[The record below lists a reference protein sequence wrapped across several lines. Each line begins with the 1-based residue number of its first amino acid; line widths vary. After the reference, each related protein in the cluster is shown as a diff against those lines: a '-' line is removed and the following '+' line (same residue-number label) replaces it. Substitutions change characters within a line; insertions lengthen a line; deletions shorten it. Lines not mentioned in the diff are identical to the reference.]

1 MLSNMQIIAAGS
13 GPVRMPLHLTQT
25 AEAATA
31 WVTEQI
37 AELIRSTA
45 KANKRCVLILPTGG
59 TPRAIYARLIAEY
72 RAKRLSFKHVV
83 TFNLDEYHG
92 LAPTH
97 PESYRAF
104 MQREL
109 FDHIDIDPA
118 NAHVPRGDLP
128 AEGVAAHAATYEAQI
143 EALGGADLCLLG
155 IGRNGHIA
163 FNEPGSSADSRT
175 RLIALDRTT
184 RLDAAKSFGGVAQVP
199 LRGVSMGVG
208 SIRAAKRILLIAL
221 GDAKATALAAA
232 VEGPHTSACP
242 ASLLQDHPAVTI
254 IADPAA
260 AAHLSAVRRPWL
272 IGPVTWTQPLVV
284 QAVTDL
290 ALHAETSVLCLTE
303 RHYEEYGL
311 TELVADWSSTKGDV
325 EAINR
330 DVFRALQ
337 AVITGWP
344 GGKPPHLRRPGD
356 IPRADDDIHPKRVLV
371 LSPHPDDDVISMG
384 GTLARLA
391 DHGHEVHVAYGVSG
405 HGGVLDDDAERHL
418 SFVRELTGSSSK
430 EPTAPTATPARVKG
444 LIRRTEAVA
453 ACAVCGVPA
462 SRLRFLDLPFY
473 DRPGRVLAADDVQEM
488 VALLR
493 EVKPHQL
500 YAAGDLSDPHG
511 THRLV
516 LTVTERAWEIVKADP
531 WAATCRRW
539 LYRGAWAGWEPH
551 EVGMAVP
558 LSPSDVERKRQA
570 VLRHQS
576 QKDRVAVPG
585 DDAREFWQRAAD
597 RNRDAARTFDRL
609 GLAAYAALETFAP
622 FPAIVEEKS

>member
-1 MLSNMQIIAAGS
+1 MHMLGSMKLIAAGS
-13 GPVRMPLHLTQT
+13 GPVRLPLLL
-25 AEAATA
+25 APSADLATA
-31 WVTEQI
+31 WVTSQI
-37 AELIRSTA
+37 SALIRRTA
-45 KANKRCVLILPTGG
+45 QEGRRCVLILPTGG
-59 TPRAIYARLIAEY
+59 TPRAIYAQLIAEH
-72 RAKRLSFKHVV
+72 RQQQLSFRHVV

-92 LAPTH
+92 LPPEH
-97 PESYRAF
+97 SESYRAF

-109 FDHIDIDPA
+109 FDHIDIVPA
-118 NAHVPRGDLP
+118 NTHVPRGDLP
-128 AEGVAAHAATYEAQI
+128 AETVAGHAAAYEAQL

-184 RLDAAKSFGGVAQVP
+184 RLDAAKAFGGLAHVP

-208 SIRAAKRILLIAL
+208 SIRAAKRVLLIAL
-221 GDAKATALAAA
+221 GEAKALALAAA
-232 VEGPHTSACP
+232 IEGPQTSACP
-242 ASLLQDHPAVTI
+242 ASLLQDHPDITVI
-254 IADPAA
+254 IDPAA
-260 AAHLSAVRRPWL
+260 AGQLAVLRRPWL
-272 IGPVTWTQPLVV
+272 IGPVTWHQPLVV

-290 ALHAETSVLCLTE
+290 SLRCETPVLSLTE

-311 TELVADWSSTKGDV
+311 TELVADRGDA
-325 EAINR
+325 EALNR

-356 IPRADDDIHPKRVLV
+356 IPRADDDIHPKRILV

-391 DHGHEVHVAYGVSG
+391 DHGHVVHVAYGVSG
-405 HGGVLDDDAERHL
+405 HGGVLDDDAQRHL
-418 SFVRELTGSSSK
+418 AFVQGLTGTM
-430 EPTAPTATPARVKG
+430 PVADVKQVKA

-462 SRLRFLDLPFY
+462 ERLRFLDLPFY
-473 DRPGRVLAADDVQEM
+473 DRPVRVIQDDDVQAM
-488 VALLR
+488 VSLLR
-493 EVKPHQL
+493 EVQPHQL

-516 LTVTERAWEIVKADP
+516 LTVFERAWQIVRSEA
-531 WAATCRRW
+531 WAVRCRRW
-539 LYRGAWAGWEPH
+539 LYRGAWAGWEAH

-558 LSPSDVERKRQA
+558 LSPSDIERKRQA
-570 VLRHQS
+570 ILRHQS
-576 QKDRVAVPG
+576 QKDRVAVAG
-585 DDAREFWQRAAD
+585 DDTREFWQRAAE

-609 GLAAYAALETFAP
+609 GLAAYAALETFA
-622 FPAIVEEKS
+622 AIPE

>member
-1 MLSNMQIIAAGS
+1 MKLIAAGS
-13 GPVRMPLHLTQT
+13 GPVRLPVYLSPS
-25 AEAATA
+25 AEEATA
-31 WVTEQI
+31 WVTDRI
-37 AELIRSTA
+37 IELIRSTA
-45 KANKRCVLILPTGG
+45 KAGRRCVLILPTGG
-59 TPRAIYARLIAEY
+59 TPRAIYARLVAEH
-72 RAKRLSFKHVV
+72 RTNKLSFRHVV

-92 LAPTH
+92 LKPDH
-97 PESYRAF
+97 IESYRAF

-128 AEGVAAHAATYEAQI
+128 AEAVAGHAAAYEAQI

-163 FNEPGSSADSRT
+163 FNEPGSSPDSRT

-184 RLDAAKSFGGVAQVP
+184 RLDAAKSFGGVANVP

-221 GDAKATALAAA
+221 GEAKAPALAAA
-232 VEGPHTSACP
+232 VEGPQTSACP
-242 ASLLQDHPAVTI
+242 ASLLQDHADIIV

-260 AAHLSAVRRPWL
+260 AAQMSAIRRPWL
-272 IGPVTWTQPLVV
+272 TGPVRWTQPLVV
-284 QAVTDL
+284 QAVTDV
-290 ALHAETSVLCLTE
+290 ALRADTPVLSLTE
-303 RHYEEYGL
+303 RIYEEHGL
-311 TELVADWSSTKGDV
+311 TELVADRGDV
-325 EAINR
+325 EALNR

-356 IPRADDDIHPKRVLV
+356 IPRADDDIHPKRILV

-391 DHGHEVHVAYGVSG
+391 DHGHDLHVAYGVSG
-405 HGGVLDDDAERHL
+405 YGGVLDDDAQRHL
-418 SFVRELTGSSSK
+418 AFVRAYTGAGLTKAVKSGVT
-430 EPTAPTATPARVKG
+430 PTTDLKLVKA

-453 ACAVCGVPA
+453 ACAVCGVPEN
-462 SRLRFLDLPFY
+462 RLRFLDLPFY
-473 DRPGRVLAADDVQEM
+473 DRPQRVFADDDIAVM

-493 EVKPHQL
+493 ELQPHQI
-500 YAAGDLSDPHG
+500 YAAGDLSDPNG

-516 LTVTERAWEIVKADP
+516 LTVFTRAWDIVKTEI
-531 WAATCRRW
+531 WAQQCRRW

-558 LSPSDVERKRQA
+558 LSPSDIERKRQA
-570 VLRHQS
+570 ILRHQS

-585 DDAREFWQRAAD
+585 DDAREFWQRAAE

-622 FPAIVEEKS
+622 IID

>member
-1 MLSNMQIIAAGS
+1 MHLIAAGS
-13 GPVRMPLHLTQT
+13 GPVRLPMYV
-25 AEAATA
+25 AASADIATA
-31 WVTEQI
+31 WVTDQI
-37 AELIRSTA
+37 IALIRSSA
-45 KANKRCVLILPTGG
+45 KAGRRCVLILPTGG
-59 TPRAIYARLIAEY
+59 TPRTIYARLVAEH
-72 RAKRLSFKHVV
+72 RTANLSFRHVV

-92 LAPTH
+92 LKPDH
-97 PESYRAF
+97 VESYRAF

-109 FDHIDIDPA
+109 FDHIDIDPI
-118 NAHVPRGDLP
+118 NTHVPRGDLP
-128 AEGVAAHAATYEAQI
+128 AEAVAGHAAAYEAQI

-184 RLDAAKSFGGVAQVP
+184 RLDAAKAFGGVAQVP

-208 SIRAAKRILLIAL
+208 SIRAARRVLLIAL
-221 GDAKATALAAA
+221 GDTKAPALAAA
-232 VEGPHTSACP
+232 IEGPQTTACP
-242 ASLLQDHPAVTI
+242 ASLLQDHPDITVI
-254 IADPAA
+254 MDPAA
-260 AAHLSAVRRPWL
+260 ASLLAATRRPWL
-272 IGPVTWTQPLVV
+272 TGQVTWRQQLVV

-290 ALHAETSVLCLTE
+290 SLRSDTPVLSLTE
-303 RHYEEYGL
+303 RHYEEHGL
-311 TELVADWSSTKGDV
+311 TELVADRGDV
-325 EAINR
+325 EALNR

-391 DHGHEVHVAYGVSG
+391 DHGHEIHVAYGVSG
-405 HGGVLDDDAERHL
+405 YGGVLDDDAQRHL
-418 SFVRELTGSSSK
+418 AFVRGLTG
-430 EPTAPTATPARVKG
+430 ATPNADLKRVKA

-453 ACAVCGVPA
+453 ACAVCGV
-462 SRLRFLDLPFY
+462 SENCLRFLDLPFY
-473 DRPGRVLAADDVQEM
+473 DRPQRLIGDDDIAAM

-493 EVKPHQL
+493 ELQPHQI
-500 YAAGDLSDPHG
+500 YAAGDLSDPNG

-516 LTVTERAWEIVKADP
+516 LTVFTRAWQIVKTEA
-531 WAATCRRW
+531 WAQHCRRW

-558 LSPSDVERKRQA
+558 LSPSDVERKRQSI
-570 VLRHQS
+570 LRHQS

-585 DDAREFWQRAAD
+585 DDAREFWQRAAE

-609 GLAAYAALETFAP
+609 GLAAYAALETFA
-622 FPAIVEEKS
+622 AITD

>member
-1 MLSNMQIIAAGS
+1 MNLIAAGS
-13 GPVRMPLHLTQT
+13 GPVRLPLFLSPS
-25 AEAATA
+25 AEEATV
-31 WVTEQI
+31 WVTDQI
-37 AELIRSTA
+37 IDLVRSTA
-45 KANKRCVLILPTGG
+45 KAGRRCVLILPTGG
-59 TPRAIYARLIAEY
+59 TPRAIYARLIAEH
-72 RAKRLSFKHVV
+72 RSNKLSFRHVV

-92 LAPTH
+92 LKPDH
-97 PESYRAF
+97 VESYRAF

-128 AEGVAAHAATYEAQI
+128 AEAVAGHAAAYEAQI

-163 FNEPGSSADSRT
+163 FNEPGSSPDSRT

-184 RLDAAKSFGGVAQVP
+184 RLDAAKSFAGVANVP

-221 GDAKATALAAA
+221 GEAKAPALAAA
-232 VEGPHTSACP
+232 VEGPQTTACP
-242 ASLLQDHPAVTI
+242 ASLLQDHADITV

-260 AAHLSAVRRPWL
+260 AAQMSAIRRPWL
-272 IGPVTWTQPLVV
+272 TGPVTWTQPLVV
-284 QAVTDL
+284 QAVTDV
-290 ALHAETSVLCLTE
+290 ALRADTPVLSLTE
-303 RHYEEYGL
+303 RIYEEHGL
-311 TELVADWSSTKGDV
+311 TELVADRGDV
-325 EAINR
+325 EALNR

-356 IPRADDDIHPKRVLV
+356 IPRADDDIHPKRILV

-391 DHGHEVHVAYGVSG
+391 DHGHDIHVAYGVSG
-405 HGGVLDDDAERHL
+405 YGGVLDDDAQRHL
-418 SFVRELTGSSSK
+418 AFVQGLTG
-430 EPTAPTATPARVKG
+430 ATPTTDLKRVKA

-453 ACAVCGVPA
+453 ACAVCGVEE
-462 SRLRFLDLPFY
+462 SRLRFMDLPFY
-473 DRPGRVLAADDVQEM
+473 DRPQRVIGDDDIAAM

-493 EVKPHQL
+493 ELQPHQI
-500 YAAGDLSDPHG
+500 YAAGDLSDPNG

-516 LTVTERAWEIVKADP
+516 LAVFTRAWQTVKSEA
-531 WAATCRRW
+531 WAQQCRRW

-558 LSPSDVERKRQA
+558 LSPSDIERKRQSI
-570 VLRHQS
+570 LRHQS

-585 DDAREFWQRAAD
+585 DDAREFWQRAAE

-609 GLAAYAALETFAP
+609 GLAAYAALETFA
-622 FPAIVEEKS
+622 AISE

>member
-1 MLSNMQIIAAGS
+1 MKLIAAGS
-13 GPVRMPLHLTQT
+13 GPVRLPLFLMPS
-25 AEAATA
+25 AEVATA
-31 WVTEQI
+31 WVTDHI
-37 AELIRSTA
+37 IELIRSTA
-45 KANKRCVLILPTGG
+45 KAGRRCVLILPTGG
-59 TPRAIYARLIAEY
+59 TPRAIYARLIAEH
-72 RAKRLSFKHVV
+72 RSNKLSFRHVV

-92 LAPTH
+92 LKPDHA
-97 PESYRAF
+97 ESYRAF

-128 AEGVAAHAATYEAQI
+128 AEAVAGHAAAYEAQI

-163 FNEPGSSADSRT
+163 FNEPGSSPDSRT

-184 RLDAAKSFGGVAQVP
+184 RLDAAKSFGGVANVP

-221 GDAKATALAAA
+221 GEAKAPALAAA
-232 VEGPHTSACP
+232 VEGPQTSACP
-242 ASLLQDHPAVTI
+242 ASLLQDHADITV

-260 AAHLSAVRRPWL
+260 AAQMSAIRRPWL
-272 IGPVTWTQPLVV
+272 TGPVMWTQPLVV
-284 QAVTDL
+284 QAVTDV
-290 ALHAETSVLCLTE
+290 ALRADTPVLSLTE
-303 RHYEEYGL
+303 RIYEEHGL
-311 TELVADWSSTKGDV
+311 TELVADRGDV
-325 EAINR
+325 EALNR

-356 IPRADDDIHPKRVLV
+356 IPRADDDIHPKRILV

-391 DHGHEVHVAYGVSG
+391 DHGHDLHVAYGVSG
-405 HGGVLDDDAERHL
+405 YGGVLDDDAQRHL
-418 SFVRELTGSSSK
+418 AFVRAFTGAGLTAAVKAG
-430 EPTAPTATPARVKG
+430 ATPTTDLKRVKA

-453 ACAVCGVPA
+453 ACAVCGVPEN
-462 SRLRFLDLPFY
+462 RLRFLDLPFY
-473 DRPGRVLAADDVQEM
+473 DRPQRVIADDDIAAM

-493 EVKPHQL
+493 ELQPHQI
-500 YAAGDLSDPHG
+500 YAAGDLSDPNG

-516 LTVTERAWEIVKADP
+516 LTVFTRAWDIVKTEA
-531 WAATCRRW
+531 WAQQCRRW

-558 LSPSDVERKRQA
+558 LSPSDIERKRQSI
-570 VLRHQS
+570 LRHQS

-585 DDAREFWQRAAD
+585 DDAREFWQRAAE

-622 FPAIVEEKS
+622 FID

>member
-1 MLSNMQIIAAGS
+1 MKLIAAGS
-13 GPVRMPLHLTQT
+13 GPVRLPLLL
-25 AEAATA
+25 APSADLATA
-31 WVTEQI
+31 WVT
-37 AELIRSTA
+37 AEISALIRRTA
-45 KANKRCVLILPTGG
+45 KEGRRCVLILPTGG
-59 TPRAIYARLIAEY
+59 TPRAIYAQLIAEH
-72 RAKRLSFKHVV
+72 RQRQLSFRHVV

-92 LAPTH
+92 LPPDH
-97 PESYRAF
+97 EESYRAF

-109 FDHIDIDPA
+109 FDHIDIIPA
-118 NAHVPRGDLP
+118 NTHVPRGDLP
-128 AEGVAAHAATYEAQI
+128 AETVAGHAAAYEAQI

-184 RLDAAKSFGGVAQVP
+184 RLDAAKTFGGLAQVP

-208 SIRAAKRILLIAL
+208 SIRAARRVLLIAL
-221 GDAKATALAAA
+221 GEAKAPALAAA
-232 VEGPHTSACP
+232 IEGPQTSACP
-242 ASLLQDHPAVTI
+242 ASLLQDHGDITVI
-254 IADPAA
+254 VDPAA
-260 AAHLSAVRRPWL
+260 AGQLAAMRRPWL
-272 IGPVTWTQPLVV
+272 IGPVTWHQPLVV

-290 ALHAETSVLCLTE
+290 SLRAETPVLSLTE

-311 TELVADWSSTKGDV
+311 TELVADRGDV
-325 EAINR
+325 EALNR

-337 AVITGWP
+337 AVISGWP

-356 IPRADDDIHPKRVLV
+356 IPRADDDIHPKRILV

-391 DHGHEVHVAYGVSG
+391 DHGHAVQVAYGVSG
-405 HGGVLDDDAERHL
+405 YGGVLDDDAQRHL
-418 SFVRELTGSSSK
+418 AFVQGLTG
-430 EPTAPTATPARVKG
+430 TTPVVDVKQVKA

-462 SRLRFLDLPFY
+462 ERLRFLDLPFY
-473 DRPGRVLAADDVQEM
+473 DRPVRIIQDDDVQAM

-493 EVKPHQL
+493 EVQPHQL

-516 LTVTERAWEIVKADP
+516 LTVFERAWQVVRTEA
-531 WAATCRRW
+531 WALRCRRW
-539 LYRGAWAGWEPH
+539 LYRGAWAGWEAH

-558 LSPSDVERKRQA
+558 LSPSDIERKRQA
-570 VLRHQS
+570 ILRHQS
-576 QKDRVAVPG
+576 QKDRVAVAG
-585 DDAREFWQRAAD
+585 DDTREFWQRAAD

-609 GLAAYAALETFAP
+609 GLAAYAALETFAA
-622 FPAIVEEKS
+622 FTDEAH